1 MNRIY
6 WDIGQISMLTDAL
19 GASTHSHG
27 MIQFF
32 LYDDSPDACNN
43 IYYFK
48 RVNSKEEYRT
58 EIYLVDTEHDIDVMK
73 MIKNI

>member
-27 MIQFF
+27 MIQF
-32 LYDDSPDACNN
+32 LLALENRP
-43 IYYFK
+43 
-48 RVNSKEEYRT
+48 V
-58 EIYLVDTEHDIDVMK
+58 
-73 MIKNI
+73 IKVGRK

>member
-6 WDIGQISMLTDAL
+6 WDIGQISMLTDDL

-32 LYDDSPDACNN
+32 LALENRPAIKVGREKLEKPVCL
-43 IYYFK
+43 FVQ
-48 RVNSKEEYRT
+48 RVRSGDMQFRCR
-58 EIYLVDTEHDIDVMK
+58 ICRASI
-73 MIKNI
+73 